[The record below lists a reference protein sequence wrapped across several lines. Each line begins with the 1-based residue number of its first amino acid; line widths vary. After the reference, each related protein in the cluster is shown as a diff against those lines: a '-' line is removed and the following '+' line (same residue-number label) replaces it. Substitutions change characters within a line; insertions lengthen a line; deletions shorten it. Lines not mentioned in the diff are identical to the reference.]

1 MGGATDPA
9 ANWIRAGLGLAIMAA
24 LTEGDRHG
32 YALAQRLAEFGLGP
46 IRGGALYPVL
56 NRLESEAA
64 VRSDWL
70 PGEGGPGRKVYAITE
85 AGRQRLADE
94 RTRWGEFTDAF
105 DRLLTA
111 TSNDNGSGSGS
122 GSSSSGSD
130 GGSSSSGNGGGSDD
144 QQHLTQ
150 DSDWGGRPT

>member
-56 NRLESEAA
+56 NRLESEET

-70 PGEGGPGRKVYAITE
+70 PGEGGPGRKVYSITE
-85 AGRQRLADE
+85 AGRQRLAAE
-94 RTRWGEFTDAF
+94 RARWVEFTDAF
-105 DRLLTA
+105 DRLLAA
-111 TSNDNGSGSGS
+111 TDSSGSG
-122 GSSSSGSD
+122 
-130 GGSSSSGNGGGSDD
+130 
-144 QQHLTQ
+144 
-150 DSDWGGRPT
+150 DS